1 MRNAVTAAVQPSSR
15 PRKRLQK
22 DHIRLYL
29 LFLPVAVW
37 YIIFQYVPMGGL
49 VIAFQDFKILKG
61 IGASKFV
68 GFDNFVYLFS
78 LPSFLQAIRNT
89 LIMAVQRLVFSFP
102 LPILF
107 ALLLNEVQSPRLKK
121 TAQTISYLPHFIS
134 WSVAGGLVYMLLSP
148 NTGVV
153 NNVIRMLGG
162 TPKNFLGQSQYFYN
176 IVLFSGMWKNLGWGS
191 IVYLAA
197 ITGID
202 DQLYEAAYIDGAGRL
217 KRIWHVTLPGI
228 RTCIAVMLI
237 LEVGNFLSISFN
249 QIFALINKA
258 VLDKGE
264 TLDYFVYRMGL
275 NSSNN
280 FSVATA
286 TGLIKSLVGLVMI
299 FATNKAAK
307 KLTDGEGGIW

>member
-1 MRNAVTAAVQPSSR
+1 M
-15 PRKRLQK
+15 
-22 DHIRLYL
+22 
-29 LFLPVAVW
+29 
-37 YIIFQYVPMGGL
+37 
-49 VIAFQDFKILKG
+49 
-61 IGASKFV
+61 
-68 GFDNFVYLFS
+68 
-78 LPSFLQAIRNT
+78 
-89 LIMAVQRLVFSFP
+89 
-102 LPILF
+102 
-107 ALLLNEVQSPRLKK
+107 
-121 TAQTISYLPHFIS
+121 
-134 WSVAGGLVYMLLSP
+134 YMLLSP

-153 NNVIRMLGG
+153 NNVIKMLGG

-176 IVLFSGMWKNLGWGS
+176 IVLFSSMWKNLGWGS

>member
-29 LFLPVAVW
+29 LFLPVAAW

-153 NNVIRMLGG
+153 NNVIKMLGG

-249 QIFALINKA
+249 QIFALIKA

>member
-37 YIIFQYVPMGGL
+37 YMIFQYVPMGGL

-153 NNVIRMLGG
+153 NNVIKMLGG

-197 ITGID
+197 LSSISVDI
-202 DQLYEAAYIDGAGRL
+202 YEAARIDGASRMQ
-217 KRIWHVTLPGI
+217 RIIYINLPHLLPTICTLFILNTGKVMSLGFEKVFLMQNPLNIDTSEIISTYIYKKGI
-228 RTCIAVMLI
+228 LNAQY
-237 LEVGNFLSISFN
+237 SF
-249 QIFALINKA
+249 
-258 VLDKGE
+258 
-264 TLDYFVYRMGL
+264 
-275 NSSNN
+275 S
-280 FSVATA
+280 TA
-286 TGLIKSLVGLVMI
+286 VGLFNSVI
-299 FATNKAAK
+299 NLFLVLVVN
-307 KLTDGEGGIW
+307 GISRKINETSIW